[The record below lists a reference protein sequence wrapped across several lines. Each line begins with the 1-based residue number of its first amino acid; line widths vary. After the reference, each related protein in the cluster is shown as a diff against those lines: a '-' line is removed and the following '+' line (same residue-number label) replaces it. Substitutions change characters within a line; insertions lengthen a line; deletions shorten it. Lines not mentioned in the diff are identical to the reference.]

1 MRKIPG
7 MHYPRQSLC
16 EDHQTVKTKFMSQ
29 TGKSSKA
36 SIKRGKPSYFMSIL
50 GVTLVLF
57 LLGIIGWL
65 VINAN
70 KLGDYFK
77 ENVEV
82 RAYLRGDLNPKDSVA
97 LMNYISAKPYVKSIQ
112 YVSKEEGKKIYM
124 QEESEDWSK
133 VLTENPLPNAIYFR
147 VKNQYV
153 NLDTLAN
160 IKKDLEA
167 QTYVSDVKYPDALV
181 GKLNKN
187 IQKVSIWLLVL
198 VVLISL
204 VVIFLIDNT
213 IRLAMFSNRFLIKTM
228 QMVGA
233 TRWFI
238 ARPLNIRAII
248 NGAISGV
255 IASVLLYIII
265 VVAEGSVGW
274 LKTIHDTGMLVLLFV
289 ILILLGIAI
298 TLFSTH
304 RSVVKYLR
312 MRLDDLY

>member
-1 MRKIPG
+1 
-7 MHYPRQSLC
+7 
-16 EDHQTVKTKFMSQ
+16 MSQ
-29 TGKSSKA
+29 SGKA

-77 ENVEV
+77 ENVEI

-97 LMNYISAKPYVKSIQ
+97 LMDYISSKPYVKSIQ
-112 YVSKEEGKKIYM
+112 YVSKEEGKKQYM

-133 VLTENPLPNAIYFR
+133 VLNENPLPNAIYFR
-147 VKNQYV
+147 IKRQYV
-153 NLDTLAN
+153 QLDTLAN
-160 IKKDLEA
+160 IKKDLES
-167 QTYVSDVKYPDALV
+167 QTYVSDVKYPEALV

-187 IQKVSIWLLVL
+187 IRIVSIALLVI
-198 VVLISL
+198 VIIISL

-233 TRWFI
+233 TRGFI
-238 ARPLNIRAII
+238 AKPLNIRAII
-248 NGAISGV
+248 NGAISGL
-255 IASVLLYIII
+255 IASAVLYIVILI
-265 VVAEGSVGW
+265 LENYVDW
-274 LKTIHDTGMLVLLFV
+274 LKTIHDSGLLFLLFFT
-289 ILILLGIAI
+289 LIMLGIGI

-304 RSVVKYLR
+304 RSVVKYLK

>member
-1 MRKIPG
+1 
-7 MHYPRQSLC
+7 
-16 EDHQTVKTKFMSQ
+16 MSQ
-29 TGKSSKA
+29 SGKA

-50 GVTLVLF
+50 GVTLVLL

-97 LMNYISAKPYVKSIQ
+97 LMSYISSKPYVKSIEF
-112 YVSKEEGKKIYM
+112 VSKEEGKKKYM
-124 QEESEDWSK
+124 EEESEDWSK
-133 VLTENPLPNAIYFR
+133 VLDENPLPNAIYF
-147 VKNQYV
+147 KIKKQYV
-153 NLDTLAN
+153 ELDTLTN
-160 IKKDLEA
+160 IKKDLEL
-167 QTYVSDVKYPDALV
+167 QTYISDVKYPEALV

-187 IQKVSIWLLVL
+187 IRLISIGLLVL
-198 VVLISL
+198 VIIISL

-238 ARPLNIRAII
+238 AKPLNIRAII
-248 NGAISGV
+248 NGAISGL
-255 IASVLLYIII
+255 IASAFLYVIII
-265 VVAEGSVGW
+265 IAENSVSW
-274 LKTIHDTGMLVLLFV
+274 LKTIHDSGLLIALFLL
-289 ILILLGIAI
+289 LIILGIGI

-304 RSVVKYLR
+304 RSVIKYLR

>member
-1 MRKIPG
+1 
-7 MHYPRQSLC
+7 
-16 EDHQTVKTKFMSQ
+16 MSQ
-29 TGKSSKA
+29 SGKA

-70 KLGDYFK
+70 KMGDYFK

-82 RAYLRGDLNPKDSVA
+82 RAYLRGNLNPKDSLA
-97 LMNYISAKPYVKSIQ
+97 LMNYISTKPYVKSIE
-112 YVSKEEGKKIYM
+112 YISKEEGKKQYM

-133 VLTENPLPNAIYFR
+133 VLDENPLPNAIYFR
-147 VKNQYV
+147 IKNQYV
-153 NLDTLAN
+153 NLDTLTN

-167 QTYVSDVKYPDALV
+167 QTYVSDVKYPEALV
-181 GKLNKN
+181 SKLNKN
-187 IQKVSIWLLVL
+187 IRIVSIWLLVF
-198 VVLISL
+198 VVIISL

-238 ARPLNIRAII
+238 AKPLNVRAII
-248 NGAISGV
+248 NGAVSGL
-255 IASVLLYIII
+255 IASALLYLVIM
-265 VVAEGSVGW
+265 VAEGSVAW
-274 LKTIHDTGMLVLLFV
+274 LETIHDTRLLIVLFLILV
-289 ILILLGIAI
+289 LLGIAI

-304 RSVVKYLR
+304 RSVIKYLK
-312 MRLDDLY
+312 MKLDDLY

>member
-1 MRKIPG
+1 
-7 MHYPRQSLC
+7 
-16 EDHQTVKTKFMSQ
+16 MSQ
-29 TGKSSKA
+29 SGKA
-36 SIKRGKPSYFMSIL
+36 SIKKGKPSYFMSIL

-82 RAYLRGDLNPKDSVA
+82 RAYLRGDLNPKDSLA
-97 LMNYISAKPYVKSIQ
+97 LMNYITAKPYVKSIQ
-112 YVSKEEGKKIYM
+112 YVSKDQGKKQYM

-147 VKNQYV
+147 IKKQFV
-153 NLDTLAN
+153 NLDTLTN

-167 QTYVSDVKYPDALV
+167 QTYVSDVKYPEALI

-187 IQKVSIWLLVL
+187 IRIVSAILLAIVII
-198 VVLISL
+198 ISL

-233 TRWFI
+233 TRGFI

-255 IASVLLYIII
+255 IASSILYIII
-265 VVAEGSVGW
+265 VILEGSVSW
-274 LKTIHDTGMLVLLFV
+274 LKTIHDTGLLFV
-289 ILILLGIAI
+289 LFLVLIVLGIGI

-304 RSVVKYLR
+304 RSVVKYLK

>member
-1 MRKIPG
+1 MA
-7 MHYPRQSLC
+7 
-16 EDHQTVKTKFMSQ
+16 Q
-29 TGKSSKA
+29 TGKS

-82 RAYLRGDLNPKDSVA
+82 RTYLRGDLNPKDSVA
-97 LMNYISAKPYVKSIQ
+97 LMEYIAKQPYVKSIQ
-112 YVSKEEGKKIYM
+112 YVSKEEGKKMYM
-124 QEESEDWSK
+124 EEENEDWSR
-133 VLTENPLPNAIYFR
+133 VLDENPLPNAIYFKIKR
-147 VKNQYV
+147 QYV
-153 NLDTLAN
+153 QVDTLKA
-160 IKKDLEA
+160 IKADLEQ
-167 QTYVSDVKYPDALV
+167 QTYVSDVKYPEALV

-187 IQKVSIWLLVL
+187 IRAVSIGLLVL
-198 VVLISL
+198 VVIISI

-238 ARPLNIRAII
+238 AKPLNIKAVI
-248 NGAISGV
+248 NGAISGL
-255 IASVLLYIII
+255 IASGLLYIVIMF
-265 VVAEGSVGW
+265 AERSVSW
-274 LKTIHDTGMLVLLFV
+274 LKTIHDNGL
-289 ILILLGIAI
+289 LILLFFILIVLGIVI
-298 TLFSTH
+298 TVFSTH
-304 RSVVKYLR
+304 RSVIKYLR
-312 MRLDDLY
+312 MKLDDLY

>member
-1 MRKIPG
+1 
-7 MHYPRQSLC
+7 
-16 EDHQTVKTKFMSQ
+16 MSQ
-29 TGKSSKA
+29 SGKA

-82 RAYLRGDLNPKDSVA
+82 RTYLLPNMNPKDSAA
-97 LMNYISAKPYVKSIQ
+97 LMQYISAQPYMKSIE
-112 YVSKEEGKKIYM
+112 YVDKEAGKKIYM
-124 QEESEDWSK
+124 KEENEDWDK
-133 VLTENPLPNAIYFR
+133 VLEANPLPNAIYFTIKR
-147 VKNQYV
+147 KYV
-153 NLDTLAN
+153 NLDSLNN
-160 IKKDLEA
+160 IKKDLELK
-167 QTYVSDVKYPDALV
+167 TYVTEVKYPEALV

-187 IQKVSIWLLVL
+187 IRILSICLLVI
-198 VVLISL
+198 VIIISL

-233 TRWFI
+233 TRNFI
-238 ARPLNIRAII
+238 ARPLNVRAII

-255 IASVLLYIII
+255 IASFGLFIAILI
-265 VVAEGSVGW
+265 VEKYVDW
-274 LKTIHDTGMLVLLFV
+274 LKTLHDNGLLFLLFFLLIV
-289 ILILLGIAI
+289 IGISI
-298 TLFSTH
+298 TLFSTY
-304 RSVVKYLR
+304 RSVLKYLR
-312 MRLDDLY
+312 MKLDDLY

>member
-1 MRKIPG
+1 
-7 MHYPRQSLC
+7 
-16 EDHQTVKTKFMSQ
+16 MSV
-29 TGKSSKA
+29 
-36 SIKRGKPSYFMSIL
+36 L
-50 GVTLVLF
+50 GVTFVLF
-57 LLGIIGWL
+57 FLGIIGWL

-97 LMNYISAKPYVKSIQ
+97 LMNYITAKPYVKSIE
-112 YVSKEEGKKIYM
+112 YVSKEEGKKQYM
-124 QEESEDWSK
+124 QEENEDWSK
-133 VLTENPLPNAIYFR
+133 VLAENPLPNAIYLR
-147 VKNQYV
+147 IKKQYV
-153 NLDTLAN
+153 NLDTLTA
-160 IKKDLEA
+160 IKADLEQ
-167 QTYVSDVKYPDALV
+167 QTYVSDVKYPEALV

-187 IQKVSIWLLVL
+187 IRVVSIGLLAIVII
-198 VVLISL
+198 ISL
-204 VVIFLIDNT
+204 LVIFLIDNT

-238 ARPLNIRAII
+238 AKPLNIRAII

-255 IASVLLYIII
+255 IASAMLYIVIL
-265 VVAEGSVGW
+265 VFEGNISW
-274 LKTIHDTGMLVLLFV
+274 LKTIHDTGLLLLLFC
-289 ILILLGIAI
+289 ILILIGIGI

-304 RSVVKYLR
+304 RSVIKYLR

>member
-1 MRKIPG
+1 
-7 MHYPRQSLC
+7 
-16 EDHQTVKTKFMSQ
+16 MSQ
-29 TGKSSKA
+29 SGKA

-70 KLGDYFK
+70 KMGDYFK

-82 RAYLRGDLNPKDSVA
+82 RAYLRGELNPKDSIA
-97 LMNYISAKPYVKSIQ
+97 LMNYISTKPYVKSIE
-112 YVSKEEGKKIYM
+112 YISKEEGKKKYM

-133 VLTENPLPNAIYFR
+133 VLDENPLPNAIYFR
-147 VKNQYV
+147 IKNQYV
-153 NLDTLAN
+153 NLDTLTN

-167 QTYVSDVKYPDALV
+167 QTYVSDVKYPEALV
-181 GKLNKN
+181 SKLNKN
-187 IQKVSIWLLVL
+187 IRIVSIWLLVL
-198 VVLISL
+198 VVIISL

-238 ARPLNIRAII
+238 AKPLNVRAII
-248 NGAISGV
+248 NGAISGL
-255 IASVLLYIII
+255 IASSLLYLVIMI
-265 VVAEGSVGW
+265 AEGSVGW
-274 LKTIHDTGMLVLLFV
+274 LKTIHDSGLLLFLFA
-289 ILILLGIAI
+289 ILIVLGIAI

-304 RSVVKYLR
+304 RSVIKYLR
-312 MRLDDLY
+312 MKLDDLY

>member
-1 MRKIPG
+1 
-7 MHYPRQSLC
+7 
-16 EDHQTVKTKFMSQ
+16 MSQ

-167 QTYVSDVKYPDALV
+167 QTYISDIKYPDALV

-198 VVLISL
+198 VVIISL

-238 ARPLNIRAII
+238 AKPLNVRAII

-274 LKTIHDTGMLVLLFV
+274 LKTIHDTGLLIMLFIGL
-289 ILILLGIAI
+289 ILIGIAI

>member
-1 MRKIPG
+1 
-7 MHYPRQSLC
+7 
-16 EDHQTVKTKFMSQ
+16 MSQ
-29 TGKSSKA
+29 SGKA

-133 VLTENPLPNAIYFR
+133 VLDENPLPNAIYFR
-147 VKNQYV
+147 IKNQYV
-153 NLDTLAN
+153 TLDTLTS
-160 IKKDLEA
+160 IKADLEA
-167 QTYVSDVKYPDALV
+167 QTYVSDVKYPEALV

-187 IQKVSIWLLVL
+187 IKVVSIWLLVL
-198 VVLISL
+198 VVIISI

-238 ARPLNIRAII
+238 AKPLNVRAII
-248 NGAISGV
+248 NGAISGL
-255 IASVLLYIII
+255 IASALLYLVILI
-265 VVAEGSVGW
+265 AEGSVDW
-274 LKTIHDTGMLVLLFV
+274 LKTIHDSGLLLLLFF
-289 ILILLGIAI
+289 ILIVLGIVI

-304 RSVVKYLR
+304 RSVVKYLK

>member
-1 MRKIPG
+1 MA
-7 MHYPRQSLC
+7 
-16 EDHQTVKTKFMSQ
+16 Q
-29 TGKSSKA
+29 TGKS

-97 LMNYISAKPYVKSIQ
+97 LMDYISGKPYVKSIQ
-112 YVSKEEGKKIYM
+112 YVSKEEGMKLYM
-124 QEESEDWSK
+124 QEENEDWSK
-133 VLTENPLPNAIYFR
+133 VLTENPLPNAIFLR
-147 VKNQYV
+147 IKREYV
-153 NLDTLAN
+153 ELDSLTA
-160 IKKDLEA
+160 IQQDLEE
-167 QTYVSDVKYPDALV
+167 QTYVSDVKYPAALV
-181 GKLNKN
+181 GKLNQN
-187 IQKVSIWLLVL
+187 IRVMSIGLLAIVII
-198 VVLISL
+198 ISI

-238 ARPLNIRAII
+238 AKPLNIRAVI
-248 NGAISGV
+248 NGALSGV
-255 IASVLLYIII
+255 IAAAMLYLVIM
-265 VVAEGSVGW
+265 VAERNISW
-274 LKTIHDTGMLVLLFV
+274 LKTIHDNNLL
-289 ILILLGIAI
+289 LILFFILVITGVAI

-312 MRLDDLY
+312 MKLDDLY